1 MGSNNGNGAAI
12 ADEVRHGRTT
22 PFSAR
27 ATAAAKEASSVRHGR
42 TAPFSARA
50 TAAAKEA
57 SSGLKRN
64 RVGHIPLGS
73 SQGGI
78 TDIRLKLR
86 RLYKN
91 PPDYMRERESSDLGL
106 FVLGRL
112 VLCP

>member
-12 ADEVRHGRTT
+12 ADEVRHGRTA
-22 PFSAR
+22 PSSAR
-27 ATAAAKEASSVRHGR
+27 ATAAAKETTKV
-42 TAPFSARA
+42 
-50 TAAAKEA
+50 
-57 SSGLKRN
+57 LKN
-64 RVGHIPLGS
+64 RVGHIPLGL

>member
-1 MGSNNGNGAAI
+1 MTAADGDGDGEMGSNNGNGAAI
-12 ADEVRHGRTT
+12 ADE
-22 PFSAR
+22 
-27 ATAAAKEASSVRHGR
+27 VRHGR

-64 RVGHIPLGS
+64 RVGHTWSLGL
-73 SQGGI
+73 SQGGL

>member
-1 MGSNNGNGAAI
+1 MTAADGDGDGEMGSNNGNGAAI
-12 ADEVRHGRTT
+12 ADEVRHGRT
-22 PFSAR
+22 
-27 ATAAAKEASSVRHGR
+27 
-42 TAPFSARA
+42 APSSARA

-64 RVGHIPLGS
+64 RVGHTRPLGL
-73 SQGGI
+73 SQGGL
-78 TDIRLKLR
+78 TDIRLKLT

-91 PPDYMRERESSDLGL
+91 PPDYMRERERERESSDLGL